1 MMSLSDYVYINFINY
16 DKKKIIS
23 RQQEFEKYIGN
34 NFIILDKTSSIND
47 SLRNLL
53 SYNDSNK
60 NIVRIIPL
68 NYFQYMSDM
77 RETFKT
83 KEIILEQLLKDIKRL
98 KLTINGNRVKEL
110 ELVVDY
116 VSSKFLPKKVND
128 ILMLCNQ
135 SIMAIPCQIIQS
147 SVNNNY
153 YLSEIP
159 MMKNYEKDLQINVDI
174 TDNNV
179 NILGFKNLR
188 IIQIIDGE
196 IKTLYMIKIIIEIGL
211 NNESVFLKLYG
222 EKVN

>member
-1 MMSLSDYVYINFINY
+1 MSLSDYVYINFINY

>member
-1 MMSLSDYVYINFINY
+1 MSLSDYVYINFINY

-53 SYNDSNK
+53 SYNDGNK

-147 SVNNNY
+147 SVNNYY

>member
-23 RQQEFEKYIGN
+23 RQQQFEKYIGN

-53 SYNDSNK
+53 TYNDSNK

-159 MMKNYEKDLQINVDI
+159 MMKNYEKDLQINIDI

-196 IKTLYMIKIIIEIGL
+196 IKTLYIIKIIIEIGL

-222 EKVN
+222 NKV

>member
-1 MMSLSDYVYINFINY
+1 MSLSDYVYINFINY

-53 SYNDSNK
+53 SYNDGNK

>member
-23 RQQEFEKYIGN
+23 RQQQFEKYIGN

-53 SYNDSNK
+53 TYNDSNK

-77 RETFKT
+77 RKTFKT

-159 MMKNYEKDLQINVDI
+159 MMKNYEKDLQINIDI

-196 IKTLYMIKIIIEIGL
+196 IKTLYIIKIIIEIGL

-222 EKVN
+222 NKV